1 MAANTATKFNV
12 APQLSVPYQSTDA
25 TARVGAYFDTTPYP
39 LDAFWFEVKI
49 LAVYADGSA
58 AATYW
63 LAGLFRVASTGVVTQ
78 VGSTA
83 SVITAIEDT
92 GSMAATLAVGTPAN
106 SGSGAGVTNTEIQVT
121 LTGVAA
127 TTINWVLD
135 NTIRRAP
142 FTS

>member
-1 MAANTATKFNV
+1 MPVNTATKFNV
-12 APQLSVPYQSTDA
+12 APALSVPYSSNDA
-25 TARVGAYFDTTPYP
+25 TARVGAYFDATPYP
-39 LDAFWFEVKI
+39 LDAFFVDVKI
-49 LAVYADGSA
+49 TAIYSDGSA
-58 AATYW
+58 AAAYW
-63 LAGLFRVASTGVVTQ
+63 IAGLFRADASGVVTQ
-78 VGSTA
+78 VGATA
-83 SVITAIEDT
+83 SVIAALEDT
-92 GSMAATLAVGTPAN
+92 GGMAATLAVGTPAN